1 MAKRLPVVVSQSD
14 SLLPGF
20 ESVRSSY
27 VYLHYSGVYVRSDV
41 ADAVAKHLRGDS
53 TGQVG
58 IMPRKLVRWLKL
70 TGGEVVKYRGRV
82 AGYVYNYCAY
92 SLPGY
97 EVHYRG
103 GAAWVALRSCE
114 LINRRHPST
123 YREPAVVV
131 SDDYSYSF
139 TPVIVELADFRQYVR
154 GGDLYRRMLRDRDR
168 SIFDY
173 YWYRESDLIP
183 EPFTTEGGHVW
194 NLPLLHR
201 VHVDRED
208 FPDWA
213 DEDDGD
219 DYSGPPSWDRGI
231 GQHNLKRRYTGPV
244 MGVELEVDSDDRGE
258 LGRVCKS
265 AGVHTCRDG
274 SLDDCSGIELVA
286 APLEW
291 SELRGDSSSWG
302 RVFGAGDFEVS
313 KPADYGLH
321 CSLNRAAISR
331 GAQARIFYALNRWAS
346 LSRVFGR
353 GSTSYARK
361 LERESAATVRKQAY
375 RAVNRGTDKYVAANF
390 ASSERLEV
398 RCIAS
403 TADWAEFRAR
413 VGMVDALRLFA
424 EYTGWGGFTAENL
437 KWFMCERL
445 LDSHPEAVAAYCGV
459 SRRSGRPVDG
469 AVWASVMDASE
480 VA

>member
-1 MAKRLPVVVSQSD
+1 MAKRLPIVVSQAESMA
-14 SLLPGF
+14 PGF

-27 VYLHYSGVYVRSDV
+27 GYLHYSGVFVRLDV
-41 ADAVAKHLRGDS
+41 AAAISEHLRGDS

-58 IMPRKLVRWLKL
+58 IMPRKLVRWLKI

-82 AGYVYNYCAY
+82 AGYVYDCRPF

-97 EVHYRG
+97 AVHYRAG
-103 GAAWVALRSCE
+103 GWSALRSCE
-114 LINRRHPST
+114 LINGRHPST

-131 SDDYSYSF
+131 SDDYS
-139 TPVIVELADFRQYVR
+139 PCWAPALVELADFRQYVR
-154 GGDLYRRMLRDRDR
+154 GGGLYRRMLRDRAR

-173 YWYRESDLIP
+173 YWYAESDLTP

-194 NLPLLHR
+194 NLPLLDR
-201 VHVDRED
+201 VHVDR
-208 FPDWA
+208 
-213 DEDDGD
+213 DDYQEWFDDDDD
-219 DYSGPPSWDRGI
+219 DYSGRPSWDRGI

-244 MGVELEVDSDDRGE
+244 MGVELEVDSDNRGE
-258 LGRVCKS
+258 LGRVCRS

-291 SELRGDSSSWG
+291 LELRGDSSSWG
-302 RVFGAGDFEVS
+302 RVFGSGDFEVS

-331 GAQARIFYALNRWAS
+331 GAQARIYYALNRWES

-361 LERESAATVRKQAY
+361 LGRDSSSSVCKQAY
-375 RAVNRGTDKYVAANF
+375 RAVTSGTDKYVAANF

-437 KWFMCERL
+437 KRFMRERL
-445 LDSHPEAVAAYCGV
+445 LDSHPEAVAAFCGV

-469 AVWASVMDASE
+469 SVWASVMDAAE
-480 VA
+480 VV